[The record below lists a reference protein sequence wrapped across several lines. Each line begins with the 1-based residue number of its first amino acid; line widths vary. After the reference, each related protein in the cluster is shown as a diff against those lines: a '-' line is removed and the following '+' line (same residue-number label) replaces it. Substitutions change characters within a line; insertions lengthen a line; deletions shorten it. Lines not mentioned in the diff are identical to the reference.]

1 MKGSTHFSFVR
12 YLFDVRVCE
21 SDARLDGKVAVVTG
35 ANTGIGKETVVDFLR
50 RGKLN
55 IYFHVIYIEK
65 YVSLKLLHL
74 MLILFDPYS
83 SYI

>member
-1 MKGSTHFSFVR
+1 MFFFVR

-21 SDARLDGKVAVVTG
+21 SDARLDGKVVLVTG

-55 IYFHVIYIEK
+55 IYFQYFEKCESLIALYINIIRFLQLTRI
-65 YVSLKLLHL
+65 SLKL
-74 MLILFDPYS
+74 
-83 SYI
+83 